1 MYNATM
7 PSREVEGVRL
17 AIMPRPQAG
26 GPVEWADTTKE
37 APMKTSM
44 YQTSIPTFTRVLN
57 NLIAILEK
65 GATDAEARKIDPLV
79 LLNARLFPDMFPFTR
94 QVQLAADTAISGAA
108 RLAGTE
114 VPMHENNESSFAELA
129 ARIRKTITQLESFK
143 PEQLDGTEDKTVTWK
158 TRSSTKNMQGLP
170 YLMNHVLP
178 NLFFHSTTAYNI
190 LRHNGVEL
198 GKMDYLGRS

>member
-1 MYNATM
+1 
-7 PSREVEGVRL
+7 
-17 AIMPRPQAG
+17 
-26 GPVEWADTTKE
+26 
-37 APMKTSM
+37 MKTSM

-65 GATDAEARKIDPLV
+65 GAADAEARKIDPTV

-94 QVQLAADTAISGAA
+94 QVQLTADTALGGAA

-114 VPMHENNESSFAELA
+114 VPVHENNESSFAELV
-129 ARIRKTITQLESFK
+129 ARIQKTIAQLESFK
-143 PEQLDGTEDKTVTWK
+143 PEQFDGSEDKTITWK
-158 TRSSTKNMQGLP
+158 TRSSTKNMQGLL

-178 NLFFHSTTAYNI
+178 NLFFHTTTAYNI

>member
-1 MYNATM
+1 
-7 PSREVEGVRL
+7 
-17 AIMPRPQAG
+17 
-26 GPVEWADTTKE
+26 
-37 APMKTSM
+37 MKTSM

-65 GATDAEARKIDPLV
+65 GATDAEARKIDPVV

-94 QVQLAADTAISGAA
+94 QVQLVADTAISGAA

-114 VPMHENNESSFAELA
+114 VPVHENNESSFAELA

-143 PEQLDGTEDKTVTWK
+143 PEQLDGSEDKTITWK
-158 TRSSTKNMQGLP
+158 TRTSTKNMQGLP